1 MSVTL
6 DGRAYVVTGAA
17 SGIGLGVAEAVVAR
31 GGRVLMVDLDPARLE
46 ETARR
51 LGDVSRALA
60 LPLDV
65 TEPDAGTRMAAA
77 AGAAF
82 GRLDGLVACAGVI
95 ALGPI
100 MDLTPATWDRTL
112 AINLKAVFFNVQ
124 QVARAMLASGAEGA
138 IVTFS
143 STSAHGA
150 RPGNAD
156 YGVSKI
162 GVDHLTRSFAMALAP
177 SGIRV
182 NAVSP
187 GPVETPMWQEVDRE
201 RSRAMGGRPGTAAA
215 ATKAATPLGRFGLP
229 ADIASV
235 VCFLL
240 SSESGFVTGQVI
252 EADGGFMLA
261 NP

>member
-1 MSVTL
+1 MVTTF
-6 DGRAYVVTGAA
+6 DGQAFIVTGAA
-17 SGIGLGVAEAVVAR
+17 SGIGLGVAEALIGR
-31 GGRVLMVDLDPARLE
+31 GGRVLMVDRDPRRLE
-46 ETARR
+46 ETAAR
-51 LGDVSRALA
+51 LGDSARVVA

-65 TEPDAGTRMAAA
+65 TERDAGTRMAAA
-77 AGAAF
+77 TEAAF

-100 MDLTPATWDRTL
+100 MDLTEATWDRTM
-112 AINLKAVFFNVQ
+112 AINLKAVFFNTQ
-124 QVARAMLASGAEGA
+124 QVARAMLARGTGGA

-162 GVDHLTRSFAMALAP
+162 GVDHMTRSFAMALAP
-177 SGIRV
+177 SAIRV

-187 GPVETPMWQEVDRE
+187 GPVETPMWDQVDRA
-201 RSRAMGGRPGTAAA
+201 RSGEMGGKPGTAAA

-240 SSESGFVTGQVI
+240 SAESGFVTGQVI